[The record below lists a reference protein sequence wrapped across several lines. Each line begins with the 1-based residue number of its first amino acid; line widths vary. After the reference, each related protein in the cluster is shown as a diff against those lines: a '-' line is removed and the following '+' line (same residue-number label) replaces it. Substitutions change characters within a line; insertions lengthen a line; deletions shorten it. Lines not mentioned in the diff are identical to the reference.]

1 MSEQILQKNVHDSV
15 ATLTLNSPGNL
26 NALSEAMIDT
36 LHGELDEIARS
47 GTVRCVIL
55 KGSGNAFC
63 AGHDLKEL
71 TQGRQSE
78 DGGKDYFHAIFK
90 KCSAMMRGILE
101 MPQPVIAQVHGV
113 AAAAGCQLVATCDM
127 AVASADARFGVNGV
141 NIGLFCSTPMVALSR
156 NIPRKQ
162 AIEMLTTGRFVSAD
176 EALKLGLINKV
187 APSGALD
194 NETAALAVKVASKLQ
209 AAVKIGKRAFYDQ
222 LQMPIDQAY
231 DHTGGVMVENML
243 YRETAEGISAF
254 LEKRTPEW
262 SDENGRAKSMS

>member
-1 MSEQILQKNVHDSV
+1 MSEQILLKKVHDGV

-26 NALSEAMIDT
+26 NALSEAMIDA
-36 LHGELDEIARS
+36 LHTALGEIAQ
-47 GTVRCVIL
+47 TNAVRCVIL
-55 KGSGNAFC
+55 NGSGNAFC

-78 DGGKDYFHAIFK
+78 DGGKDYFHRIFK
-90 KCSAMMRGILE
+90 KCSAMMSSILQ
-101 MPQPVIAQVHGV
+101 MQQPVIAQVHGV

-127 AVASADARFGVNGV
+127 AVAAADARFGVNGV

-176 EALKLGLINKV
+176 EACRLGLINRV
-187 APSGALD
+187 APSDALD
-194 NETAALAVKVASKLQ
+194 SETAALAATVASKLQ

-231 DHTGGVMVENML
+231 AYTGKVMVENML
-243 YRETAEGISAF
+243 YRDTAEGISAF
-254 LEKRTPEW
+254 LEKRAPGW
-262 SDENGRAKSMS
+262 VN

>member
-1 MSEQILQKNVHDSV
+1 MPEQILQRDVRGGV

-26 NALSEAMIDT
+26 NALSEAMIDA
-36 LHGELDEIARS
+36 LRGDLDDISRS
-47 GTVRCVIL
+47 GAVRCVIL

-78 DGGKDYFHAIFK
+78 DGGKDYFHTIFK
-90 KCSAMMRGILE
+90 KCSAMMRGILA

-113 AAAAGCQLVATCDM
+113 AAAAGCQLVATCDL

-176 EALKLGLINKV
+176 EALNLGLINKV
-187 APSGALD
+187 APAGDLD
-194 NETAALAVKVASKLQ
+194 NETAALAAKVASKLQ

-231 DHTGGVMVENML
+231 AYTGEVMVKNML
-243 YRETAEGISAF
+243 HGDTAEGISAF
-254 LEKRTPEW
+254 LEKRAPAW
-262 SDENGRAKSMS
+262 SE